1 MNKRIVRITALIA
14 MFFVSVALAAVFA
27 FVKPAGAQ
35 AEASGATVW
44 GTEIEDCL
52 YRKGEWGEA
61 DTTDFA
67 EDSGAT
73 ANGFEKSY
81 VKTLDAR
88 KEISGQLSHAS
99 IKAEYTEVRFAIKTV
114 NGRFR
119 VDDFSASDSRVWL
132 KAYDDWAYFV
142 LTRADAGW
150 EIKVYFGDELVHE
163 TVNAD
168 GKDFVCSILWHQA
181 PNGMIVYPDDS
192 SKEMTVYCT
201 ELRAAKEVPLSM
213 VEGASLRI
221 DDEEGGIRFRAKMN
235 EKTASAVI
243 NGSAVMNFVI
253 APKTLFDTVTDGN
266 YANLTKKIEIPV
278 DGTKIYKDGD
288 YYYANG
294 VIANILEANRSLDFC
309 ATAYITANGT
319 TTYAEAD
326 FSLTRG
332 NLYDIV
338 NQLVVLYG
346 EEYAESILAATP
358 YEWYGKGDY
367 PIVIDTPEQYNALA
381 AQVNGGRDFSAYTA
395 KIAGAVKS
403 ATDKTEITKPEFF
416 PQVKETGYDT
426 SAYTD
431 KIMNCT
437 ATYDSSNNNGFEAT
451 TEVVAPSGFE
461 NVFKSVSCSGF
472 DFGHS
477 QLLDGY
483 VKVCFALKSDGKY
496 KHSKAGEIDG
506 NGKWVYFELSRGTSS
521 SHDWKIR
528 LIDEDNNVLFEI
540 NRTDTNGFNTLC
552 GVLWHGGDDFSMSG
566 ASYVYCTELRGEK
579 DPEKSYDTS
588 AYTDKIMEC
597 AGTYNASN
605 NNGFEATTEV
615 IAPSGFENV
624 FKSVSC
630 SGFDFGHSQLLDGY
644 VKVCFALKSDGK
656 YKHSKAGEID
666 GNGKW
671 VYFELSRGTSSSHDW
686 KIRLIDED
694 NNVLFEVNR
703 TDTNGFNTLC
713 GVLWHGGDYFSMSG
727 ASYVY
732 CTELRGEVDNKY
744 NGNSAK
750 WTPTH
755 WYEASDTED
764 YLVKNGETEYTV
776 VIPSQSGE
784 FSEYAKTELVIFF
797 SEATG
802 IELNVVQGGS
812 QHTPSGKIIS
822 LGDTYSFR
830 TSGLSGDTAYLGRDG
845 ARIVTKDKSVYIIGG
860 SERGVLYGVYD
871 FLKIYFGYE
880 AYYKDCYTLD
890 TGVTELKLKDFD
902 VTDIPDIS
910 LRARGGVLFNVTDD
924 ENDVMFAKR
933 MRALDDHN
941 DYIFPI
947 YKEFGNEDSAE
958 WSRLHNSSYYIP
970 YETYHS
976 AHPKF
981 FSGNGNQLCYTAHG
995 DPAELEEMI
1004 KICAE
1009 KAEQSLRYYTPAAH
1023 PSMNVIHLGV
1033 EDERT
1038 NCSCSSCAAVAAAH
1052 NGSNAAAIMIFLNAM
1067 GEKVVSWINEEA
1079 NAQYKRDDLTFSFFV
1094 YQNTLTPPFT
1104 VNGDGS
1110 ITVADDLKP
1119 SSGVKIRPY
1128 AAFSDLTYF
1137 KPISDS
1143 VNKDELEKVE
1153 AWSKFVE
1160 NGWSWSYGCFFRDYF
1175 CFYDLYPFYADYY
1188 AELYECGYEYAFAQF
1203 HSEQRGA
1210 DTGFYT
1216 LASYL
1221 NSKLMWDSSLNIDEL
1236 IKNYFEAMY
1245 GAAATKMYEF
1255 YGACRNWF
1263 SDTATAQG
1271 WDYNSTSDY
1280 ITSNTNCFTYATVEK
1295 FFGLL
1300 DEAYAAINGLKT
1312 TDSARYET
1320 LKSHIDLEWL
1330 FPAKVALT
1338 LYQGN
1343 YDSATLSA
1351 MKTKFKSLCEGFGMT
1366 KIGESESIDE
1376 FINSL

>member
-14 MFFVSVALAAVFA
+14 MFFVSVTLAAVFA

-35 AEASGATVW
+35 AEASGATAW

-52 YRKGEWGEA
+52 YRKGEWGDA
-61 DTTDFA
+61 DTTDFT

-81 VKTLDAR
+81 VKKFDAGT
-88 KEISGQLSHAS
+88 EISGQFSHAS

-243 NGSAVMNFVI
+243 NGSAAMNFVI

-346 EEYAESILAATP
+346 EEEAESILAATP

-437 ATYDSSNNNGFEAT
+437 ATYDS
-451 TEVVAPSGFE
+451 
-461 NVFKSVSCSGF
+461 
-472 DFGHS
+472 
-477 QLLDGY
+477 
-483 VKVCFALKSDGKY
+483 
-496 KHSKAGEIDG
+496 
-506 NGKWVYFELSRGTSS
+506 
-521 SHDWKIR
+521 
-528 LIDEDNNVLFEI
+528 
-540 NRTDTNGFNTLC
+540 
-552 GVLWHGGDDFSMSG
+552 
-566 ASYVYCTELRGEK
+566 
-579 DPEKSYDTS
+579 
-588 AYTDKIMEC
+588 
-597 AGTYNASN
+597 SN

-713 GVLWHGGDYFSMSG
+713 GVLWHGGAWFDMSG
-727 ASYVY
+727 ATYVY
-732 CTELRGEVDNKY
+732 CTELLGEPEDRY
-744 NGNSAK
+744 NNNSAK
-750 WTPTH
+750 
-755 WYEASDTED
+755 YTESHD
-764 YLVKNGETEYTV
+764 FSRTATQNYLVKDGATEYTV
-776 VIPSQSGE
+776 VIPSNPDTYID
-784 FSEYAKTELVIFF
+784 YAKSELVSFF
-797 SEATG
+797 LKATG
-802 IELNVVQGGS
+802 IELNVLTGADTA
-812 QHTPSGKIIS
+812 HTPSGKYIS
-822 LGDTYSFR
+822 LGETRLFA
-830 TSGLSGDTAYLGRDG
+830 TSGLSVDKTLLGRDG
-845 ARIVTKDKSVYIIGG
+845 VRILTKDLSVYITGG

-871 FLKIYFGYE
+871 FLKMNFGYE
-880 AYYKDCYTLD
+880 VYAKDCYTID
-890 TGVTELKLKDFD
+890 TGVTELPLYDYD

-910 LRARGGVLFNVTDD
+910 LRVRAGMAFNLTE
-924 ENDVMFAKR
+924 ENDDVMFASR
-933 MRALDDHN
+933 MRTLDDYN
-941 DYIFPI
+941 YLLLPI
-947 YKEFGNEDSAE
+947 YEEFDNENSE
-958 WSRLHNSSYYIP
+958 WSRYHNGFHYLPKSE
-970 YETYHS
+970 YET
-976 AHPKF
+976 AHPEF
-981 FSGNGNQLCYTAHG
+981 YSDDGTQLCYTAHG
-995 DPAELEEMI
+995 NSESFELMTDL
-1004 KICAE
+1004 CAR
-1009 KAEQSLRYYTPAAH
+1009 KAEQSLTWWLPERFPE
-1023 PSMNVIHLGV
+1023 MNTVHIGV
-1033 EDERT
+1033 QDVRT
-1038 NCSCSSCAAVAAAH
+1038 ACDCATCKAFKASH
-1052 NGSNAAAIMIFLNAM
+1052 NDSNAAAILKFVNRM
-1067 GEKVVSWINEEA
+1067 GEKVVAWMNKEE
-1079 NAQYKRDDLTFSFFV
+1079 NAAYKRENLTFSFFV
-1094 YQNTLTPPFT
+1094 YQETLTPPFT
-1104 VNGDGS
+1104 VNADG
-1110 ITVADDLKP
+1110 TVNIAEDLVSP
-1119 SSGVKIRPY
+1119 EGVTVRPY
-1128 AAFSDLTYF
+1128 TAFSDLIYF
-1137 KPISDS
+1137 KS
-1143 VNKDELEKVE
+1143 VDDEANAEELKKVE
-1153 AWSKFVE
+1153 QWSAYVKDGWAWT
-1160 NGWSWSYGCFFRDYF
+1160 YGCFFNDYF
-1175 CFYDLYPFYADYY
+1175 CFYDFYPFYKDYFGKIY
-1188 AELYECGYEYAFAQF
+1188 DLGYGYAFPQF

-1216 LASYL
+1216 LANYL
-1221 NSKLMWDSSLNIDEL
+1221 TSKLSWNSSLDADEL
-1236 IKNYFEAMY
+1236 IADYFDKAY
-1245 GAAATKMYEF
+1245 GPAAKKMREF
-1255 YGACRNWF
+1255 YDECRSWFAKTAASQNWNAESINARVTTDSACF
-1263 SDTATAQG
+1263 A
-1271 WDYNSTSDY
+1271 
-1280 ITSNTNCFTYATVEK
+1280 YADVQK

-1300 DEAYAAINGLKT
+1300 DEAYAAIESLKT

>member
-14 MFFVSVALAAVFA
+14 MFFVSVTLAAVFA

-35 AEASGATVW
+35 AEASGATAW

-52 YRKGEWGEA
+52 YRKGEWGDA
-61 DTTDFA
+61 DTTDFT

-81 VKTLDAR
+81 VKTLDAGT
-88 KEISGQLSHAS
+88 EISGQFSHAS

-150 EIKVYFGDELVHE
+150 EIKVYFGNELVHE

-181 PNGMIVYPDDS
+181 PKGMIVYPDDS

-235 EKTASAVI
+235 EKTAASVKD
-243 NGSAVMNFVI
+243 GSTVMNFVI
-253 APKTLFDTVTDGN
+253 APKALFDTVTDGN

-278 DGTKIYKDGD
+278 DGTKVYKDGD

-338 NQLVVLYG
+338 NQLVVIYG
-346 EEYAESILAATP
+346 KEYAESILAATP

-367 PIVIDTPEQYNALA
+367 PIVIDTVEQYNALA

-395 KIAGAVKS
+395 KIASGVKS

-431 KIMNCT
+431 KIMEC
-437 ATYDSSNNNGFEAT
+437 AGTYNASNNNGFEAT
-451 TEVVAPSGFE
+451 TEVASPSGFE

-477 QLLDGY
+477 QSLDGY

-496 KHSKAGEIDG
+496 KHSTAGEIDGNGKWVYFELLRETSSSHDWKIRLIGEENNVLFETGRTDTNGFNTVCGVLWHGGAWFEMSGTTYVYCTELLGAKEPKQSYDTSVYTDKIMECAGTVDSSNNNGFEATTEVAAPSGFENAFKSSSISFNFGCSQQLVGYVKVCFALKSDGKYKHSTAGEIDG
-506 NGKWVYFELSRGTSS
+506 NGKWVYFELSRETAS

-528 LIDEDNNVLFEI
+528 LIDEDNNVLFEAD
-540 NRTDTNGFNTLC
+540 RTDTNGFNTVC
-552 GVLWHGGDDFSMSG
+552 GVLYHGGAWFDMSG
-566 ASYVYCTELRGEK
+566 ATYVYCTELLGE
-579 DPEKSYDTS
+579 PEDR
-588 AYTDKIMEC
+588 
-597 AGTYNASN
+597 YNN
-605 NNGFEATTEV
+605 
-615 IAPSGFENV
+615 
-624 FKSVSC
+624 
-630 SGFDFGHSQLLDGY
+630 
-644 VKVCFALKSDGK
+644 
-656 YKHSKAGEID
+656 
-666 GNGKW
+666 
-671 VYFELSRGTSSSHDW
+671 
-686 KIRLIDED
+686 
-694 NNVLFEVNR
+694 
-703 TDTNGFNTLC
+703 
-713 GVLWHGGDYFSMSG
+713 
-727 ASYVY
+727 
-732 CTELRGEVDNKY
+732 
-744 NGNSAK
+744 NSAK
-750 WTPTH
+750 
-755 WYEASDTED
+755 YTESHD
-764 YLVKNGETEYTV
+764 FSRTATQNYLVKDGATEYTV
-776 VIPSQSGE
+776 VIPSNPDTYID
-784 FSEYAKTELVIFF
+784 YAKSELVSLFLK
-797 SEATG
+797 ATG
-802 IELNVVQGGS
+802 IELNVLTGADTA
-812 QHTPSGKIIS
+812 HTPSGKYIS
-822 LGDTYSFR
+822 LGETRLFA
-830 TSGLSGDTAYLGRDG
+830 TSGLSVDKTLLGRDG
-845 ARIVTKDKSVYIIGG
+845 VRILTKDLSVYITGG

-871 FLKIYFGYE
+871 FLKMNFGYE
-880 AYYKDCYTLD
+880 VYAKDCYTID
-890 TGVTELKLKDFD
+890 TGVTELPLYDYD

-910 LRARGGVLFNVTDD
+910 LRVRAGMAFNLTE
-924 ENDVMFAKR
+924 ENDDVMFASR
-933 MRALDDHN
+933 MRTLDDYN
-941 DYIFPI
+941 YLLLPI
-947 YKEFGNEDSAE
+947 YEEFDNENSE
-958 WSRLHNSSYYIP
+958 WSRYHNGFHYLPKSE
-970 YETYHS
+970 YET
-976 AHPKF
+976 AHPEF
-981 FSGNGNQLCYTAHG
+981 YSDDGTQLCYTAHG
-995 DPAELEEMI
+995 NSESFELMTDL
-1004 KICAE
+1004 CAR
-1009 KAEQSLRYYTPAAH
+1009 KAEQSLTWWLPERFPE
-1023 PSMNVIHLGV
+1023 MNTVHIGV
-1033 EDERT
+1033 QDVRT
-1038 NCSCSSCAAVAAAH
+1038 ACDCATCKAFKASH
-1052 NGSNAAAIMIFLNAM
+1052 NDSNAAAILKFVNRM
-1067 GEKVVSWINEEA
+1067 GEKVVAWMNKEE
-1079 NAQYKRDDLTFSFFV
+1079 NAAYKRENLTFSFFV
-1094 YQNTLTPPFT
+1094 YQETLTPPFT
-1104 VNGDGS
+1104 VNADG
-1110 ITVADDLKP
+1110 TVNIAEDLVSP
-1119 SSGVKIRPY
+1119 EGVTVRPY
-1128 AAFSDLTYF
+1128 TAFSDLIYF
-1137 KPISDS
+1137 KS
-1143 VNKDELEKVE
+1143 VDDEANAEELKKVE
-1153 AWSKFVE
+1153 QWSAYVKDGWAWT
-1160 NGWSWSYGCFFRDYF
+1160 YGCFFNDYF
-1175 CFYDLYPFYADYY
+1175 CFYDFYPFYKDYFGKIY
-1188 AELYECGYEYAFAQF
+1188 DLGYGYAFPQF

-1216 LASYL
+1216 LANYL
-1221 NSKLMWDSSLNIDEL
+1221 TSKLSWNSSLDADEL
-1236 IKNYFEAMY
+1236 IADYFDKAY
-1245 GAAATKMYEF
+1245 GPAAKKMREF
-1255 YGACRNWF
+1255 YDECRSWFAKTAASQNWNAESINARVTTDSACF
-1263 SDTATAQG
+1263 A
-1271 WDYNSTSDY
+1271 
-1280 ITSNTNCFTYATVEK
+1280 YADVQK

-1300 DEAYAAINGLKT
+1300 DEAYAAIESLKT